1 MNGKELFEG
10 MGNIDDHFIEEA
22 EKETI
27 SKTITFPWVKIGAM
41 AACFGLIVCSYLF
54 WQPHQI
60 GQIPSDS
67 ETLDP
72 VIESAPAI
80 ETEWKSD
87 QADVV
92 TAPDQQPVAEVPSV
106 ILRVDQMTENGFIGT
121 VTELVDTDILD
132 IGMELNVVYASDTRN
147 EIVME
152 SGSEYKSQ
160 IADQAADHT
169 GTYVIVQ
176 FIDYNRETNTLTI
189 NLIQPKG

>member
-1 MNGKELFEG
+1 MNGKELFES
-10 MGNIDDHFIEEA
+10 MSNIDDHFIEEA
-22 EKETI
+22 ENETI
-27 SKTITFPWVKIGAM
+27 SKTIAFPWMKIGAM

-60 GQIPSDS
+60 GQISSDS
-67 ETLDP
+67 ETQDP
-72 VIESAPAI
+72 VIESVPAM
-80 ETEWKSD
+80 ETNWKSD
-87 QADVV
+87 QADLV

-121 VTELVDTDILD
+121 VTELVDTDFLE

-152 SGSEYKSQ
+152 SASEYKSQ
-160 IADQAADHT
+160 IADQTADHT

-176 FIDYNRETNTLTI
+176 FVDYDRETNTLTI
-189 NLIQPKG
+189 NLIEQKG

>member
-1 MNGKELFEG
+1 MNGKELFES
-10 MGNIDDHFIEEA
+10 MSNIDDHFIEEA
-22 EKETI
+22 ENETI
-27 SKTITFPWVKIGAM
+27 DKTIAFPWMKFGAM

-60 GQIPSDS
+60 GQIPSSS
-67 ETLDP
+67 ETQEP

-92 TAPDQQPVAEVPSV
+92 TAPDQQPVEEVPSV

-121 VTELVDTDILD
+121 VTELVDTDFLE

-147 EIVME
+147 EIMME
-152 SGSEYKSQ
+152 SASEYKSQ

>member
-22 EKETI
+22 ENEAI
-27 SKTITFPWVKIGAM
+27 SKTTVFPWMRFGAM
-41 AACFGLIVCSYLF
+41 AACFGLIVCSFLF
-54 WQPHQI
+54 WLPYQI

-67 ETLDP
+67 EMQDP
-72 VIESAPAI
+72 VAESVPAI
-80 ETEWKSD
+80 ETEGKSD

-92 TAPDQQPVAEVPSV
+92 TAPDQLPVAEVPSV

-121 VTELVDTDILD
+121 VTELVDTDFLE

-152 SGSEYKSQ
+152 SASEYKSQ
-160 IADQAADHT
+160 IADQTADHT

-176 FIDYNRETNTLTI
+176 FVDYDRETNTLTI
-189 NLIQPKG
+189 NLIEQKG

>member
-1 MNGKELFEG
+1 MNGKELLEG
-10 MGNIDDHFIEEA
+10 IGNIDDHFIEES
-22 EKETI
+22 ENETI
-27 SKTITFPWVKIGAM
+27 DQTIAFPWMKIGAM

-54 WQPHQI
+54 WKPHQT

-67 ETLDP
+67 QTQNP
-72 VIESAPAI
+72 AIESVPAM

-121 VTELVDTDILD
+121 VTGLVDTDFLE

-147 EIVME
+147 EIMME
-152 SGSEYKSQ
+152 SAYEDKSQ
-160 IADQAADHT
+160 MEDQAADHT

-189 NLIQPKG
+189 NLIEQKG